1 MANDVV
7 KFVDSIAS
15 SPTTRLD
22 LNDSTTFTLA
32 AAVLAPPPQIQS
44 SVSSNAMTDG
54 GYQSASRYGYR
65 VIHLEL
71 ILNVATQD
79 LAATALQNLHREL
92 DRETNYL
99 KWQPD
104 TATKPVFF
112 KTWRTSPLQIVDQP
126 AARAVYYVT
135 LEIPAEPFALGL
147 RETVSVGTVNNDP
160 AAGSNG
166 CYFDITGVIGDV
178 AAPAILS
185 GLGGRP
191 NMVLGVRRHGTVT
204 NLTTSY
210 QAESMSLGV
219 DTTNPGGAAD
229 AAMSGSGTTNYVRTS
244 FATATMQTR
253 VGISVTTDSAQAELA
268 GAFRVFAVVRRS
280 SAIGDI
286 NLTWLN
292 SQPARQGAT
301 VATQLTTTRQ
311 VVDLGVVD
319 FTAPRSTLY
328 PLVNLSFQAERTSG
342 ASTLD
347 WDYVT
352 LVPADEELLIYSTA
366 TTGQVTV
373 VDGDAE
379 AVYSFYSGGSLFSA
393 ADLYNLETEATGGFP
408 NLSPNQTN
416 RFVFFKYD
424 ASTPPFIEIL
434 KADTCTSVAVDYY
447 PRYLHV
453 RPSTT

>member
-160 AAGSNG
+160 AAGSN
-166 CYFDITGVIGDV
+166 
-178 AAPAILS
+178 S
-185 GLGGRP
+185 
-191 NMVLGVRRHGTVT
+191 
-204 NLTTSY
+204 
-210 QAESMSLGV
+210 
-219 DTTNPGGAAD
+219 
-229 AAMSGSGTTNYVRTS
+229 
-244 FATATMQTR
+244 
-253 VGISVTTDSAQAELA
+253 
-268 GAFRVFAVVRRS
+268 
-280 SAIGDI
+280 
-286 NLTWLN
+286 
-292 SQPARQGAT
+292 
-301 VATQLTTTRQ
+301 
-311 VVDLGVVD
+311 
-319 FTAPRSTLY
+319 
-328 PLVNLSFQAERTSG
+328 
-342 ASTLD
+342 
-347 WDYVT
+347 
-352 LVPADEELLIYSTA
+352 
-366 TTGQVTV
+366 
-373 VDGDAE
+373 
-379 AVYSFYSGGSLFSA
+379 
-393 ADLYNLETEATGGFP
+393 
-408 NLSPNQTN
+408 
-416 RFVFFKYD
+416 
-424 ASTPPFIEIL
+424 
-434 KADTCTSVAVDYY
+434 
-447 PRYLHV
+447 
-453 RPSTT
+453 